1 MECPHCRQAL
11 PFLHCS
17 ECGGET
23 PEGSLFC
30 FKCGKPVKHEES
42 GEKEMDV
49 SERVLCSD
57 GNCIGVM
64 NEQGV
69 CNVCGKPY
77 AGGSA

>member
-1 MECPHCRQAL
+1 MECPHCHHAL
-11 PFLHCS
+11 PFLLCS
-17 ECGGET
+17 ECGSQT

-30 FKCGKPVKHEES
+30 FKCGKPVKHAES
-42 GEKEMDV
+42 KEKEMDV

-64 NEQGV
+64 NERGV

-77 AGGSA
+77 TDPPA

>member
-1 MECPHCRQAL
+1 MECPHCHQAL
-11 PFLHCS
+11 PFLLCS
-17 ECGGET
+17 ECGSHT

-42 GEKEMDV
+42 GEKDMEF

-57 GNCIGVM
+57 GNCIGVI

-77 AGGSA
+77 AGPAT